1 LGIKNRALKQ
11 YGKTALP
18 FLMQITNGDTYFR
31 LENCSGVINFAG
43 FKEAVESFTGKPINS
58 EESVKFAKELVQ
70 TTQAYIAKIGRK
82 HGKRIAPAILQS
94 PEASSRLAQLD
105 IEKYGVAKVKFSG
118 TRDKPFYSTTK
129 RMQLRPGNFLSVQS
143 DELDAQK
150 MLKGWSSGGTLVA
163 IDTNGT
169 EVKPEDL
176 SKLTLSL
183 MENHGI
189 EFFTYNRAVTY
200 CGGCQKSW
208 FGKLHK
214 CPSCGSMGA
223 LVDFD
228 GFCGT

>member
-1 LGIKNRALKQ
+1 
-11 YGKTALP
+11 
-18 FLMQITNGDTYFR
+18 
-31 LENCSGVINFAG
+31 VINFAG
-43 FKEAVESFTGKPINS
+43 FKEATESFTGKPMNS

-70 TTQAYIAKIGRK
+70 TAQAYIAKIGRK
-82 HGKRIAPAILQS
+82 HGKRISPAILHS
-94 PEASSRLAQLD
+94 PEASARLAQLD